1 MKLALPF
8 AALIALGGCGGST
21 DGTGSSTAPP
31 TPVAPAASPAA
42 EAPSPDGPADL
53 AIPDVSSLPT
63 DAASLARGKSV
74 FDGKGCG
81 ACHAFGSKLVGPDLT
96 GLKER
101 RSTPWLARMI
111 RHPEQMTKR
120 DPVAKD
126 LFRTHMVQ
134 MTDQRIDDE
143 DLKLLLAYLLERKEG

>member
-1 MKLALPF
+1 MKLALYA
-8 AALIALGGCGGST
+8 AALVALGGCGGSS
-21 DGTGSSTAPP
+21 DGAGSTAAPI
-31 TPVAPAASPAA
+31 APAAPAA
-42 EAPSPDGPADL
+42 IPADPAPSPDGPADL
-53 AIPDVSSLPT
+53 AIPDVSSLPA
-63 DAASLARGKSV
+63 DASALAQGKAV
-74 FDGKGCG
+74 FDAKGCG
-81 ACHAFGSKLVGPDLT
+81 ACHAFGSKLVGPDLA

-101 RSTPWLARMI
+101 RTAAWLARMI

-143 DLKLLLAYLLERKEG
+143 DLKLLLAYLLDRKED